1 MTKLVTSN
9 FITKVQNF
17 EKFDKIPVDSTRAYD
32 VEYPILTHT
41 KWNRKWIFPFPN
53 EGLKIVKLDLHC
65 TSSYNAAKGDFAR
78 FYLKSTHIK
87 KGEANYNS

>member
-1 MTKLVTSN
+1 MEIIVQKFQNRSQHMTKLVTSN

-41 KWNRKWIFPFPN
+41 K
-53 EGLKIVKLDLHC
+53 
-65 TSSYNAAKGDFAR
+65 
-78 FYLKSTHIK
+78 
-87 KGEANYNS
+87 